1 MNIAKRIELE
11 RVFLARLAGTG
22 VFDPNGDQVGKV
34 RDAVATLRSNNQSP
48 RILGIIVEVPP
59 RKRIFVPTMGH

>member
-1 MNIAKRIELE
+1 MNTTKVTNLE

-22 VFDPNGDQVGKV
+22 VFEPNGDKVGKV

-48 RILGIIVEVPP
+48 RILGLIVEVPP
-59 RKRIFVPTMGH
+59 